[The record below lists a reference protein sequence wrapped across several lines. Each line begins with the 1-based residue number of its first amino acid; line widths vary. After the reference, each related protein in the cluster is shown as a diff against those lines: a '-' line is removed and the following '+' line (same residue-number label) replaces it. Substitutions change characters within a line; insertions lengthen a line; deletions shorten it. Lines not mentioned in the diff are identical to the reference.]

1 MEDSHPSSKSED
13 GIDEDILRQKEF
25 SKPKHL
31 DVSKFM
37 VIQDDDV
44 DEKPSHQV
52 EHSEGKD
59 EAIGEASEL
68 FVDSSKS
75 QGSTT
80 MNVEAE
86 ETLSKGLIIVMIGIW
101 TALGAMVGTQLS
113 PIPSAISLSSMAI
126 FGFWLS
132 NRWIP
137 QKSMRYLGV
146 AWAIISMKL
155 LYGLSIDAW
164 SWGWFASSPLGEGQ
178 TLGIALL
185 TCVGLNIVLAFYH
198 DEDAIATQATLVFFA
213 IGSAAGGLFG
223 GTGVA
228 IVLFIAMVCMH
239 SLAFVRSSGNLAS
252 LGIAVSFLWI
262 GLHALSKDWT
272 FLTLDIVQ
280 ISNRSTLFLLMC
292 GATGVNAFVATR
304 FVKEQNWLSNFVE
317 AIGLGKPSL
326 WAVSVGLGMC
336 GALMT
341 IAAHRTETGFALAQ
355 LFLLAFAFSTSYL
368 VVRGVA
374 WTRVAPISMIALPIL
389 AFIFVLMDLG
399 ILSFEL
405 PLELQPY
412 GMFAI
417 FAAFL
422 TIIMLLQ
429 NQRKVSDH
437 VLWIGAIACSILL
450 TLLIPSETTSDAQIL
465 IISQAALF
473 LSLAS
478 LGFLR
483 RSASIAGASILAPQ
497 IWLIGYATDL
507 KSRLFGQDVV
517 LSTIASEELSIWLGL
532 LLFQSVILCVPMG
545 RSQLNIFKQLDNLSE
560 FGARLSQSGILQLW
574 NLSCIGFLLVI
585 WAFTSEDG
593 IPYIFASFLLWFS
606 LCSFHLSL
614 SLHQKQ
620 TTNPT
625 NLMIVAGFLS
635 AVLSWNFG
643 SGEFW
648 FFGWTLLHVYAYIRY
663 KSFDEIFKETEER
676 GFAKMMNAYL
686 GISAILLF
694 TMILDNQTRIELVP
708 GLKQSLQFN
717 LSFMNAISM
726 GLTTALFW
734 LTIPKMRNMLLSSCL
749 IIALFIAYLQYSLET
764 TFVYDEAIA
773 LLLFIATGAYATIS
787 GETRRG
793 LSIIG
798 KREERIQRLM
808 DKQQLML
815 DIVKDE
821 DATSVNILHRI
832 DAEQVRLF
840 EERKRRKKRSGEG
853 QNDEIFTADIHYQPI
868 VVLSFLVIFN
878 LGTAWISYS
887 TAYAIEALLF
897 ATCINMILFG
907 LARYQASRFQLRM
920 PDIIGIESTAFVAMG
935 ALVITHLAGRMTT
948 GVLVSDDF
956 IHLSVL
962 FIGLATLGAM
972 TLYQRR
978 DLGMRIPNVVEG
990 IVFFFFLD
998 RIIALIF
1005 GGEVPLFTQVNPLTN
1020 ELLNATVP
1028 LMVVEFGLV
1037 ALVGVSVWIDHER
1050 ERRKLAAHRSAL
1062 ERSGMLLML
1071 ALLSWGLAAFAFTAH
1086 MVRRSLV
1093 KQDEKLLLGC
1103 SIALCIAYASTRYW
1117 LVEFLPLLPSGG
1129 VAMFSLGIFLL
1140 FSVGYIIV
1148 SRNSSWLTS
1157 TLSSAHILLYVAPI
1171 LMLSGSLFILG
1182 ILSLSA
1188 VTWLSGII
1196 ENRKTVRIM
1205 GALNLLVAWIGLAIE
1220 AIYGG
1225 STDLIFLGLVASA
1238 LVLFTVTALSQSR
1251 MKTMMAEN

>member
-13 GIDEDILRQKEF
+13 GIEEDILRQKEF
-25 SKPKHL
+25 SKPKNL

-37 VIQDDDV
+37 VIQADDV
-44 DEKPSHQV
+44 EEKPTHHV
-52 EHSEGKD
+52 EHPEGKD
-59 EAIGEASEL
+59 EAIGESSEL
-68 FVDSSKS
+68 FVESSTS
-75 QGSTT
+75 QSSTT

-86 ETLSKGLIIVMIGIW
+86 ERLSKGLIIIMIGMW

-164 SWGWFASSPLGEGQ
+164 SWGWFAASPFGDGQ

-228 IVLFIAMVCMH
+228 LVLFIAMVCMH
-239 SLAFVRSSGNLAS
+239 TLAFVRSSGNLAS

-262 GLHALSKDWT
+262 GLHALSKDWS

-292 GATGVNAFVATR
+292 GATGVNAYVATR
-304 FVKEQNWLSNFVE
+304 FVKEENWLSNFVD

-341 IAAHRTETGFALAQ
+341 IAAHRNETGFALAQ

-374 WTRVAPISMIALPIL
+374 WTRVAPLSMIALPIL
-389 AFIFVLMDLG
+389 AFIFVLMDLE
-399 ILSFEL
+399 ILRFEL

-450 TLLIPSETTSDAQIL
+450 SLLIPYETTTEAQIL
-465 IISQAALF
+465 IFSQATLF

-483 RSASIAGASILAPQ
+483 RSASIAGASILVPQ
-497 IWLIGYATDL
+497 IWLIGFANNLT
-507 KSRLFGQDVV
+507 SRLLDQNVV

-532 LLFQSVILCVPMG
+532 LLFQSIILCVPLG

-574 NLSCIGFLLVI
+574 NISCIGFLLVL
-585 WAFTSEDG
+585 WTFTSEDG
-593 IPYIFASFLLWFS
+593 IPYIFGSFLLWFS
-606 LCSFHLSL
+606 LCSLHLSL
-614 SLHQKQ
+614 AFHQNQ
-620 TTNPT
+620 VVNPT
-625 NLMIVAGFLS
+625 NLMIAAGSLS
-635 AVLSWNFG
+635 AVFSWNFG

-648 FFGWTLLHVYAYIRY
+648 FFGWTLLHIYAYLRF
-663 KSFDEIFKETEER
+663 KSSDEEFKETEER

-686 GISAILLF
+686 GISAMLLF
-694 TMILDNQTRIELVP
+694 TMLLDNQTRIELPP
-708 GLKQSLQFN
+708 GLNVSLQLN
-717 LSFMNAISM
+717 LSYMNGISM

-793 LSIIG
+793 LSTIG
-798 KREERIQRLM
+798 KREERIQRLK

-815 DIVKDE
+815 DM
-821 DATSVNILHRI
+821 VNIEDTTSENLLHRI

-840 EERKRRKKRSGEG
+840 EQRKRSKKRSGEG

-887 TAYAIEALLF
+887 TAYALEALLF
-897 ATCINMILFG
+897 ATCTNMILFG

-948 GVLVSDDF
+948 GALVSDDF
-956 IHLSVL
+956 IHLCVL
-962 FIGLATLGAM
+962 FIGLVTLGAM

-978 DLGMRIPNVVEG
+978 DLGIRIPNVVEG

-998 RIIALIF
+998 RCIALIF
-1005 GGEVPLFTQVNPLTN
+1005 GGEVPLFTQINPLTN
-1020 ELLNATVP
+1020 DFLRAIVP

-1037 ALVGVSVWIDHER
+1037 ALVSVSVWIDHER
-1050 ERRKLAAHRSAL
+1050 DRRELANHRSAL

-1071 ALLSWGLAAFAFTAH
+1071 ALLSWGIAAFVFTAY
-1086 MVRRSLV
+1086 MVQRCLK
-1093 KQDEKLLLGC
+1093 KQDETLLLGC
-1103 SIALCIAYASTRYW
+1103 SIALCIAYTSTRFW
-1117 LVEFLPLLPSGG
+1117 LVEYIPLLPNGG

-1140 FSVGYIIV
+1140 LGVGYIVV
-1148 SRNSSWLTS
+1148 SRKPSWLTS
-1157 TLSSAHILLYVAPI
+1157 TLTSAHILLYVAPI
-1171 LMLSGSLFILG
+1171 LMLNGTFFILG

-1188 VTWLSGII
+1188 VTWLSGIV
-1196 ENRKTVRIM
+1196 ENRKMVRIM
-1205 GALNLLVAWIGLAIE
+1205 GALNLVVAWIGLAIE
-1220 AIYGG
+1220 AIYVG
-1225 STDLIFLGLVASA
+1225 STELVFLGLVASA
-1238 LVLFTVTALSQSR
+1238 LVLFAVTALSQSR
-1251 MKTMMAEN
+1251 MKAMMAEN

>member
-1 MEDSHPSSKSED
+1 MEDSHPSSKSKD
-13 GIDEDILRQKEF
+13 GTEEDILRQNEF
-25 SKPKHL
+25 SKPKNL

-37 VIQDDDV
+37 VIQDDDT
-44 DEKPSHQV
+44 EAKQSHQV
-52 EHSEGKD
+52 EHFKQND

-68 FVDSSKS
+68 FVESTKPQS
-75 QGSTT
+75 STT
-80 MNVEAE
+80 MKVEAE

-113 PIPSAISLSSMAI
+113 PVPSAISLSSMAI

-164 SWGWFASSPLGEGQ
+164 SWGWFASSPFGEGE

-262 GLHALSKDWT
+262 GLHALSKDWS

-280 ISNRSTLFLLMC
+280 ISNRSTIFLLMC

-304 FVKEQNWLSNFVE
+304 FVKEENWLSNFVE

-336 GALMT
+336 GAIMT

-355 LFLLAFAFSTSYL
+355 LFLLAFAFTTSYL

-374 WTRVAPISMIALPIL
+374 WTRVAPLSMIALPIL
-389 AFIFVLMDLG
+389 AFIFVLLDLD
-399 ILSFEL
+399 ILEFEL
-405 PLELQPY
+405 PLDLQPY

-450 TLLIPSETTSDAQIL
+450 TLLIPSKTTSEAQIL
-465 IISQAALF
+465 IISQATLF

-497 IWLIGYATDL
+497 IWLIGFATDI

-517 LSTIASEELSIWLGL
+517 LSTIASEELSVWLGL
-532 LLFQSVILCVPMG
+532 LLFQSLILCVPMG
-545 RSQLNIFKQLDNLSE
+545 RSQLNIFKQLDNFSE
-560 FGARLSQSGILQLW
+560 IGARLSQSGILQLW
-574 NLSCIGFLLVI
+574 NISCVGFLFVL

-593 IPYIFASFLLWFS
+593 IAYIFASFLLWFS
-606 LCSFHLSL
+606 LCSFHLGL
-614 SLHQKQ
+614 SFHRKQ
-620 TTNPT
+620 VADPT
-625 NLMIVAGFLS
+625 NLMIAAGSLS
-635 AVLSWNFG
+635 ILFSWNYG

-663 KSFDEIFKETEER
+663 KSVEEAFKETEER

-686 GISAILLF
+686 GISAMMLF
-694 TMILDNQTRIELVP
+694 TMILDHQARIELPP
-708 GLKQSLQFN
+708 GLNQSLQFN
-717 LSFMNAISM
+717 LSYMNATSM

-749 IIALFIAYLQYSLET
+749 IITLFIAYLQYSLDT
-764 TFVYDEAIA
+764 TLVYDEAFG
-773 LLLFIATGAYATIS
+773 LLLFLSTGAYATIS

-793 LSIIG
+793 LSTIG

-815 DIVKDE
+815 DMVNIE
-821 DATSVNILHRI
+821 DAASDNLLHRI

-840 EERKRRKKRSGEG
+840 EERKRSKKRSGEG

-887 TAYAIEALLF
+887 TSYAIEALLF
-897 ATCINMILFG
+897 AACTNLILFG

-948 GVLVSDDF
+948 GALVSDDF

-962 FIGLATLGAM
+962 FIGIVTLGAM

-990 IVFFFFLD
+990 VVFFFFLD

-1005 GGEVPLFTQVNPLTN
+1005 GGEVPLFTQIHPLSN
-1020 ELLNATVP
+1020 DLLNATVP
-1028 LMVVEFGLV
+1028 LMVVEFGLL
-1037 ALVGVSVWIDHER
+1037 ALVGVTTWIDHER
-1050 ERRKLAAHRSAL
+1050 ERRQLASHRSAL
-1062 ERSGMLLML
+1062 ERSGVLLML
-1071 ALLSWGLAAFAFTAH
+1071 TLLSWGLAAFAFTVY
-1086 MVRRSLV
+1086 MVRRCFD

-1117 LVEFLPLLPSGG
+1117 LVEFIPMLPSGG
-1129 VAMFSLGIFLL
+1129 VVMFTLGIFFL
-1140 FSVGYIIV
+1140 FGVGYIIAA
-1148 SRNSSWLTS
+1148 SKPSWLTS
-1157 TLSSAHILLYVAPI
+1157 TLTSAHMLLYVAPI

-1182 ILSLSA
+1182 MLSLSA
-1188 VTWLSGII
+1188 VTWLSGIV

-1205 GALNLLVAWIGLAIE
+1205 GALNLVVAWIGLAIE
-1220 AIYGG
+1220 AIYVG
-1225 STDLIFLGLVASA
+1225 STDLVFLGLVASA
-1238 LVLFTVTALSQSR
+1238 LVLFAVTALSQSH